1 MNLNDREKLVQ
12 KKLREDIEIPAVVTD
27 KIQKTY
33 QQIKNQE
40 PLAHTSGRFMKI
52 AARSCGA
59 VAAALAVGF
68 IVCVTN
74 PVMAR
79 ELPLVGGLFEKLQN
93 EVSFFG
99 NFADNATVL
108 EEPPVEMNASDG
120 LYTKTADGLTI
131 TFSEVYANEQAI
143 YLTML
148 AQSEEPFPDTM
159 MSQTDNGSERP
170 VLTLEYLKNYSF
182 MDAAQNENCSM
193 GFANLEGMFLDE
205 NTYSCILRIDLDSD
219 TTDMTEYNLK
229 NEELSQEIL
238 DSMGIT
244 YEDMN
249 DETEEGYALLS
260 QYVDELSSRQG
271 ALKDYIKKIELPESF
286 TLTLDITRLVG
297 DKAEPEY
304 WDSGYTAE
312 ELAAMSDEEWQ
323 EVMAQ
328 EPAEYREHPNQYQ
341 NYWYEGGWSFEIPV
355 TIDTA
360 QTEVLELNETN
371 ADGIGLEKVVKTPYE
386 ITVYDKY
393 EEGAYSDTFLV
404 ALDANGNKLPYNDS
418 NGSCDNFAIQD
429 RDISTVDIYIL
440 DYTQYMDE
448 LKGEE
453 HYNNNETKPEEE
465 KWSTLLDANAL
476 YHKTV
481 HFETAN

>member
-170 VLTLEYLKNYSF
+170 VLTLEYLK
-182 MDAAQNENCSM
+182 
-193 GFANLEGMFLDE
+193 
-205 NTYSCILRIDLDSD
+205 
-219 TTDMTEYNLK
+219 TT
-229 NEELSQEIL
+229 
-238 DSMGIT
+238 
-244 YEDMN
+244 
-249 DETEEGYALLS
+249 ALWM
-260 QYVDELSSRQG
+260 R
-271 ALKDYIKKIELPESF
+271 
-286 TLTLDITRLVG
+286 RR
-297 DKAEPEY
+297 
-304 WDSGYTAE
+304 
-312 ELAAMSDEEWQ
+312 M
-323 EVMAQ
+323 
-328 EPAEYREHPNQYQ
+328 
-341 NYWYEGGWSFEIPV
+341 
-355 TIDTA
+355 
-360 QTEVLELNETN
+360 
-371 ADGIGLEKVVKTPYE
+371 
-386 ITVYDKY
+386 
-393 EEGAYSDTFLV
+393 
-404 ALDANGNKLPYNDS
+404 
-418 NGSCDNFAIQD
+418 
-429 RDISTVDIYIL
+429 
-440 DYTQYMDE
+440 
-448 LKGEE
+448 
-453 HYNNNETKPEEE
+453 
-465 KWSTLLDANAL
+465 
-476 YHKTV
+476 KTV
-481 HFETAN
+481 PWALPIWRHVPG